1 MEPGKQQ
8 LSPQN
13 RNKRAGVMWRY
24 FFLVVKLIKI
34 NYMKTAAF
42 YIKNKYDFYK
52 EYSEEL
58 IREVCHIWCEVIE
71 EAQNDVKKEYEEKN
85 RWIPVEEKL
94 PPLNEQVLLLY
105 DTDEYCVGVMTNYGF
120 YLQPFDPI
128 EQDFGS
134 IYLA

>member
-1 MEPGKQQ
+1 M
-8 LSPQN
+8 L
-13 RNKRAGVMWRY
+13 GVLFY
-24 FFLVVKLIKI
+24 NYKFIKI
-34 NYMKTAAF
+34 
-42 YIKNKYDFYK
+42 
-52 EYSEEL
+52 
-58 IREVCHIWCEVIE
+58 EVIE
-71 EAQNDVKKEYEEKN
+71 EAQNDVKKEYEEKL

-134 IYLA
+134 IYLAGTVNAWRSFL